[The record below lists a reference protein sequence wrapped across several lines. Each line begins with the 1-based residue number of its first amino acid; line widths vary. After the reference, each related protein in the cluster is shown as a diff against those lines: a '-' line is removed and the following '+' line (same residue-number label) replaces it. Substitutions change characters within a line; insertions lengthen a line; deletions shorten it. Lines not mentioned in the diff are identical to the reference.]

1 MIEDMQ
7 FHQDEAAGEPPASE
21 QSNEGNGDDYLAAPE
36 RLSSVLRRLAAR
48 EVEKL
53 TLGDI
58 SRALKDR
65 GFGALMIL
73 FCAPNLIIMPP
84 GVSTIFGLP
93 MMFVA
98 LQLIIGY
105 RKPLLPRK
113 IRSREIK
120 IGTFRSIIA
129 RMEPWIMRFERVAR
143 PRLWLLPQR
152 VAERIIG
159 SIALFMGLMLVL
171 PIPFGNFPPALAVI
185 VMCLGLGERDG
196 VWTGAGILLAILA
209 TGITIG
215 VLATAGV
222 AMFSYF

>member
-1 MIEDMQ
+1 MSLPQTES
-7 FHQDEAAGEPPASE
+7 FPSSGDEAI
-21 QSNEGNGDDYLAAPE
+21 APE
-36 RLSSVLRRLAAR
+36 RLSMVLRRLAAR
-48 EVEKL
+48 DVEKL

-98 LQLIIGY
+98 VQLIIGY
-105 RKPLLPRK
+105 RKPLLPGR
-113 IRSREIK
+113 IRFREIK
-120 IGTFRSIIA
+120 ITTFRAIVEKI
-129 RMEPWIMRFERVAR
+129 EPWIMRFERLAR

-152 VAERIIG
+152 LAEQVVG
-159 SIALFMGLMLVL
+159 SIALFMGLLLVL
-171 PIPFGNFPPALAVI
+171 PIPLGNFPPAVAVI

-196 VWTGAGILLAILA
+196 LWTGAGMLIAILA
-209 TGITIG
+209 TGIVIG
-215 VLATAGV
+215 VLATAGI
-222 AMFSYF
+222 AMFSIL

>member
-1 MIEDMQ
+1 MKDDMDLT
-7 FHQDEAAGEPPASE
+7 HSGHEEPVVE
-21 QSNEGNGDDYLAAPE
+21 EGGPPE
-36 RLSSVLRRLAAR
+36 RLSAVLRRLAMR
-48 EVEKL
+48 QVETL
-53 TLGDI
+53 SLGDI

-98 LQLIIGY
+98 IQLIIGY

-113 IRSREIK
+113 IRQRQVRIS
-120 IGTFRSIIA
+120 TFRSIVERI
-129 RMEPWIMRFERVAR
+129 EPWIMRFERVAR

-152 VAERIIG
+152 ISERAIG
-159 SIALFMGLMLVL
+159 SIALFMGLLLVL

-196 VWTGAGILLAILA
+196 LWTLAGILLAMLA
-209 TGITIG
+209 TGIVIG

-222 AMFSYF
+222 AMFSIF

>member
-1 MIEDMQ
+1 MKDDMDLTDNGHEEPVIE
-7 FHQDEAAGEPPASE
+7 EAGP
-21 QSNEGNGDDYLAAPE
+21 PE
-36 RLSSVLRRLAAR
+36 RLSAVLRRLASR
-48 EVEKL
+48 QVETL
-53 TLGDI
+53 SLGDI

-98 LQLIIGY
+98 IQLIIGY

-113 IRSREIK
+113 IRLRQIR
-120 IGTFRSIIA
+120 IATFRSIIQ
-129 RMEPWIMRFERVAR
+129 RIEPWIMRFERVAR

-152 VAERIIG
+152 ISERAVG
-159 SIALFMGLMLVL
+159 SIALFMGLLLVL

-196 VWTGAGILLAILA
+196 LWTLAGILLAMLA
-209 TGITIG
+209 TGIVIG

-222 AMFSYF
+222 AMFSIF

>member
-1 MIEDMQ
+1 MDNMHS
-7 FHQDEAAGEPPASE
+7 HQADGRPGEPGPA
-21 QSNEGNGDDYLAAPE
+21 GRPDANGSDGTDAPE

-48 EVEKL
+48 DVEKL

-98 LQLIIGY
+98 LQLVIGY

-113 IRSREIK
+113 IRFRELR
-120 IGTFRSIIA
+120 IGTFRNIVSRIEPLII
-129 RMEPWIMRFERVAR
+129 RFERVAR

-152 VAERIIG
+152 VAEQLIG
-159 SIALFMGLMLVL
+159 GISLLMGLMLVL

-196 VWTGAGILLAILA
+196 VWTGAGILLSILA
-209 TGITIG
+209 TGIVIG
-215 VLATAGV
+215 VLATAGA
-222 AMFSYF
+222 AMFSVL

>member
-7 FHQDEAAGEPPASE
+7 LQRDDHDIEPEGEDPGAGDAVNEPAP
-21 QSNEGNGDDYLAAPE
+21 APE

-98 LQLIIGY
+98 IQLIIGY
-105 RKPLLPRK
+105 RKPLLPKK
-113 IRSREIK
+113 IRFRELK
-120 IGTFRSIIA
+120 IGTFRNIVA
-129 RMEPWIMRFERVAR
+129 RMEPWIMRFERLAR

-152 VAERIIG
+152 MAEQIVG
-159 SIALFMGLMLVL
+159 AVSLLMGLILIL
-171 PIPFGNFPPALAVI
+171 PIPLGNFPPAVAVI

-196 VWTGAGILLAILA
+196 VWTGAGLLVAILA
-209 TGITIG
+209 VGITIG
-215 VLATAGV
+215 VLATAGA
-222 AMFSYF
+222 AMFSIF